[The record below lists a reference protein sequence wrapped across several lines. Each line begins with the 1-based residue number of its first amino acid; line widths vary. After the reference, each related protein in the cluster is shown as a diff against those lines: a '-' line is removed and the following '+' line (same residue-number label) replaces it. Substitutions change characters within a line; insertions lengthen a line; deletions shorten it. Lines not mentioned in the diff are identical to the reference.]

1 MRRRLPLRHETD
13 IRKYLGDV
21 RCWVNSGKH
30 LLSLSVS
37 GVDLRTF
44 DNRSGW
50 NLNQDII
57 RGRVD
62 LDQRRHAAS

>member
-21 RCWVNSGKH
+21 RCRVNSGKH

-62 LDQRRHAAS
+62 LDQRRHAAW